1 MEWSIQEIA
10 RKAGTTSRTLRHY
23 GDLGLLVPSRLG
35 SNGYRYYD
43 QDALVRLQRILLL
56 RELGLSLPAIKD
68 VLEGQR
74 DTGVALRAHLRLLEQ
89 EQARIGRQIASVRTT
104 LHKTEEGT
112 ELMAEEVFDG
122 FDHTAHE
129 REVTER
135 WGRAAY
141 EEGDRWWRALG
152 EEGRKAFL
160 AEHEAIARG
169 WGRAREAGAD
179 AGGEQAQEIARR
191 HCAWLSSS
199 TAASGASGRVPGRAA
214 DKEPG
219 RSYVIGLGEMYV
231 ADPRFGKNYD
241 RYGDGTAAFVRDALT
256 IYAERRL
263 SD

>member
-10 RKAGTTSRTLRHY
+10 RRAGTTSRTLRHY
-23 GDLGLLVPSRLG
+23 GDIGLLAPSRVG

-74 DTGVALRAHLRLLEQ
+74 DTGAALRAHLRLLEQ

-104 LHKTEEGT
+104 LHKTEEGV

-141 EEGDRWWRALG
+141 EEGDRWWRSLG
-152 EEGRKAFL
+152 EEGKRAFL
-160 AEHEAIARG
+160 DEHEAIARD
-169 WGRAREAGAD
+169 WARAREAGAGP
-179 AGGEQAQEIARR
+179 GGEQAQEVARR
-191 HCAWLSSS
+191 HCAWL
-199 TAASGASGRVPGRAA
+199 ASGGTGPGLT
-214 DKEPG
+214 
-219 RSYVIGLGEMYV
+219 RSYVIGLGEMYA

-256 IYAERRL
+256 IHAEHRL

>member
-10 RKAGTTSRTLRHY
+10 RRAGTTSRTLRHY
-23 GDLGLLVPSRLG
+23 GDLGLLAPSRIG
-35 SNGYRYYD
+35 GNGYRYYD

-74 DTGVALRAHLRLLEQ
+74 DTAVALRAHLRLLEQ

-104 LHKTEEGT
+104 LHKTQEGMA
-112 ELMAEEVFDG
+112 LMAAEVFDG

-129 REVTER
+129 QEVTER
-135 WGRAAY
+135 WGRDAY
-141 EEGDRWWRALG
+141 EEGDRWWRSLG
-152 EEGRKAFL
+152 EGEKKAFQD
-160 AEHEAIARG
+160 EHEAIARD
-169 WGRAREAGAD
+169 WGRAREGGLAAD
-179 AGGEQAQEIARR
+179 GPEAQELARR
-191 HCAWLSSS
+191 HCAWLSS
-199 TAASGASGRVPGRAA
+199 A
-214 DKEPG
+214 KEPS

-241 RYGDGTAAFVRDALT
+241 RHGDGTAAFVRDALT
-256 IYAERRL
+256 VYARHRL

>member
-10 RKAGTTSRTLRHY
+10 RQAGTTSRTLRHY
-23 GDLGLLVPSRLG
+23 GDLGLLTPSRIG

-68 VLEGQR
+68 VLVGQR
-74 DTGVALRAHLRLLEQ
+74 DTAVALRAHLRLLEQ

-104 LHKTEEGT
+104 LHKTQEGM
-112 ELMAEEVFDG
+112 ELMADEVFDG

-129 REVTER
+129 QEVTER
-135 WGRAAY
+135 WGRDAY
-141 EEGDRWWRALG
+141 EEGDRWWRSLG
-152 EEGRKAFL
+152 PERRKAFQD
-160 AEHEAIARG
+160 EHEAIARA
-169 WGRAREAGAD
+169 WGRVRETGLAADGA
-179 AGGEQAQEIARR
+179 EAQDLARR
-191 HCAWLSSS
+191 HCAWLSS
-199 TAASGASGRVPGRAA
+199 A
-214 DKEPG
+214 KEPS

-256 IYAERRL
+256 VYAERRL

>member
-10 RKAGTTSRTLRHY
+10 RQAGTTSRTLRHY
-23 GDLGLLVPSRLG
+23 GDLGLLAPSRIG

-74 DTGVALRAHLRLLEQ
+74 DTAVALRAHLLLLEQ

-104 LHKTEEGT
+104 LHKTQEGM
-112 ELMAEEVFDG
+112 ELMAAEVFDG

-129 REVTER
+129 QEVTER
-135 WGRAAY
+135 WGRDAY
-141 EEGDRWWRALG
+141 EEGDRWWRSLG
-152 EEGRKAFL
+152 DGEKKAFQD
-160 AEHEAIARG
+160 EHEAIARD
-169 WGRAREAGAD
+169 WGRAREAGLAAD
-179 AGGEQAQEIARR
+179 GPEAQELARR
-191 HCAWLSSS
+191 HCAWLSS
-199 TAASGASGRVPGRAA
+199 A
-214 DKEPG
+214 KEPS

-256 IYAERRL
+256 VYARHRL

>member
-23 GDLGLLVPSRLG
+23 GDLGLLTPSRIG

-56 RELGLSLPAIKD
+56 RELGLSLPAIRD

-74 DTGVALRAHLRLLEQ
+74 DTAVALRAHLRLLEQ

-135 WGRAAY
+135 WGRSAY
-141 EEGDRWWRALG
+141 EEGDRWWRSLG
-152 EEGRKAFL
+152 EEGKKAFL
-160 AEHEAIARG
+160 DEHEAIARD
-169 WGRAREAGAD
+169 WGRAREAGA
-179 AGGEQAQEIARR
+179 GPGSERAQDIARR
-191 HCAWLSSS
+191 HCAWLST
-199 TAASGASGRVPGRAA
+199 TAAPS
-214 DKEPG
+214 
-219 RSYVIGLGEMYV
+219 RSYVIGLGEMYA

-256 IYAERRL
+256 VYAEHRL

>member
-10 RKAGTTSRTLRHY
+10 RQAGTTSRTLRHY
-23 GDLGLLVPSRLG
+23 GDLGLLAPSRIG

-74 DTGVALRAHLRLLEQ
+74 DTAVALRAHLRLLEQ

-104 LHKTEEGT
+104 LHKTQEGM
-112 ELMAEEVFDG
+112 ELMAAEVFDG

-129 REVTER
+129 QEVTER
-135 WGRAAY
+135 WGRDAY
-141 EEGDRWWRALG
+141 EEGDRWWRSLG
-152 EEGRKAFL
+152 EGEKKAFQD
-160 AEHEAIARG
+160 EHEAIARD
-169 WGRAREAGAD
+169 WGRAREAGLAAD
-179 AGGEQAQEIARR
+179 GPEAQELARR
-191 HCAWLSSS
+191 HCAWLSS
-199 TAASGASGRVPGRAA
+199 A
-214 DKEPG
+214 KEPS

-256 IYAERRL
+256 VYARHRL

>member
-23 GDLGLLVPSRLG
+23 GDLGLLAPSRLG

-74 DTGVALRAHLRLLEQ
+74 DTAVALRAHLRLLEQ

-104 LHKTEEGT
+104 LHKTEEGR

-135 WGRAAY
+135 WGRASY
-141 EEGDRWWRALG
+141 EEGDRWWRSLG
-152 EEGRKAFL
+152 EARKTAFQD
-160 AEHEAIARG
+160 EHEAIARD
-169 WGRAREAGAD
+169 WGSAREAGAD
-179 AGGEQAQEIARR
+179 AGGERAQDIARR
-191 HCAWLSSS
+191 HCAWLSASS
-199 TAASGASGRVPGRAA
+199 G
-214 DKEPG
+214 EPG